1 MLLTITTTHTP
12 ATDLGYL
19 LHKHPDRLQCFD
31 LSFGKAKV
39 FYPEASQECC
49 SVALLL
55 EIDRVGLVRR
65 SGKEGLTLQHYIND
79 RPYVASSFLSVA
91 IARVFGTAL
100 GGRCKNKPK
109 LVQTP
114 IPLTAKLPVLPCY
127 GGESIVRRL
136 FEPLG
141 YAIDLQQHP
150 LDENFTDWGDSPYFT
165 VKLQQTVTLQTLLS
179 HLYVLIP
186 VLDADKHYW
195 IGDDEV
201 EKLLRHG
208 DTWLASHPEQK
219 LIARRYL
226 KRQGRLVRAALAQ
239 LAEEDSMDVDGDR
252 EIKEEEEAQIEKP
265 LSLNEQRLATVV
277 TTLKQVSANR
287 ILDLGCG
294 EGKLLRE
301 LIKEKTFTE
310 IVGVDVSYRCL
321 ERAKDKL
328 HWDRLPPMQQKRL
341 QLLQGSLMYRDR
353 RLEGYDAA
361 TLIEVI
367 EHLDPPRLAAMQ
379 RVLFE
384 FTRPQ
389 TIIITTPNREYNVKF
404 ESLSADQFRHKDHRF
419 EWTRQ
424 EFQDWANEVGKE
436 YAYTVQFYSIGTVD
450 PILGSPT
457 QMGLFVI

>member
-1 MLLTITTTHTP
+1 
-12 ATDLGYL
+12 
-19 LHKHPDRLQCFD
+19 
-31 LSFGKAKV
+31 
-39 FYPEASQECC
+39 
-49 SVALLL
+49 
-55 EIDRVGLVRR
+55 
-65 SGKEGLTLQHYIND
+65 
-79 RPYVASSFLSVA
+79 
-91 IARVFGTAL
+91 
-100 GGRCKNKPK
+100 
-109 LVQTP
+109 TP

-252 EIKEEEEAQIEKP
+252 EIKEEQEAQIEKP

-301 LIKEKTFTE
+301 LI
-310 IVGVDVSYRCL
+310 
-321 ERAKDKL
+321 
-328 HWDRLPPMQQKRL
+328 
-341 QLLQGSLMYRDR
+341 
-353 RLEGYDAA
+353 
-361 TLIEVI
+361 
-367 EHLDPPRLAAMQ
+367 
-379 RVLFE
+379 RVC
-384 FTRPQ
+384 
-389 TIIITTPNREYNVKF
+389 
-404 ESLSADQFRHKDHRF
+404 
-419 EWTRQ
+419 
-424 EFQDWANEVGKE
+424 
-436 YAYTVQFYSIGTVD
+436 
-450 PILGSPT
+450 
-457 QMGLFVI
+457 

>member
-1 MLLTITTTHTP
+1 
-12 ATDLGYL
+12 
-19 LHKHPDRLQCFD
+19 
-31 LSFGKAKV
+31 
-39 FYPEASQECC
+39 
-49 SVALLL
+49 
-55 EIDRVGLVRR
+55 
-65 SGKEGLTLQHYIND
+65 
-79 RPYVASSFLSVA
+79 
-91 IARVFGTAL
+91 
-100 GGRCKNKPK
+100 
-109 LVQTP
+109 QTP

-201 EKLLRHG
+201 E
-208 DTWLASHPEQK
+208 
-219 LIARRYL
+219 
-226 KRQGRLVRAALAQ
+226 
-239 LAEEDSMDVDGDR
+239 
-252 EIKEEEEAQIEKP
+252 
-265 LSLNEQRLATVV
+265 
-277 TTLKQVSANR
+277 
-287 ILDLGCG
+287 
-294 EGKLLRE
+294 KLLRE

-404 ESLSADQFRHKDHRF
+404 ESLSAGQFRHKDHRF